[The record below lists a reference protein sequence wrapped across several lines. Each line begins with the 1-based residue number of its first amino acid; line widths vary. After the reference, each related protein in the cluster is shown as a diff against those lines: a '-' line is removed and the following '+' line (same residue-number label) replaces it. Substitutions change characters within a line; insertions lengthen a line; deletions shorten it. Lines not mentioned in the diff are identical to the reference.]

1 MYHVLVGFY
10 IKRCYNIMNETDKK
24 KLFKIRCMSKSG
36 TRLTEEEQKFCE
48 KMYQKYPNEYT
59 KMND

>member
-36 TRLTEEEQKFCE
+36 TRLTEEEQKFC
-48 KMYQKYPNEYT
+48 KKIFKKIPR
-59 KMND
+59 